1 MSCNIGICLI
11 IKQNARETA
20 ELRRWAPANTPKI
33 RKNGEIMKSAA
44 IIVAAGRGTRAGG
57 PLPKQWQSLGGRTL
71 AAHAMARFAAHPLI
85 TQLVLVLHPDDVDT
99 ALWPREPAAQIVTG
113 GETRAASVRAGLEA
127 LSADI
132 DQVLI
137 HDAARPLVSNALIDR
152 VFEALQTHQG
162 AAPAMIVTDTLWH
175 GDACQ
180 VTGVQ
185 DRTGL
190 YRAQTPQGFHLAPL
204 LAALANSTG
213 TETDDVAVARAAG
226 LDVAIVAGDE
236 DNIKITTPDDFARA
250 EQLMRYRMDIRCGNG
265 YDVHRFEPGDH
276 VWLCGVQIPH
286 SRGLQGHSDADVG
299 MHAVTDAIYGAL
311 GMGDIGQHFPPTD
324 PKWKGAASHIFL
336 EHAVSLA
343 AKQGFTISNA
353 DCTLV
358 CERPKIGPHQAAMKA
373 VMAAYMGLHSDRI
386 SVKATT
392 SERLGFTGREEGIAA
407 LATVALLKA

>member
-1 MSCNIGICLI
+1 
-11 IKQNARETA
+11 
-20 ELRRWAPANTPKI
+20 
-33 RKNGEIMKSAA
+33 MKTAA

-57 PLPKQWQSLGGRTL
+57 PLSKQWQILGGRPV
-71 AAHAMARFAAHPLI
+71 AAHAMARFAAHPSI

-99 ALWPREPAAQIVTG
+99 ALWPRDPAAQIVIG

-127 LSADI
+127 LDADI

-137 HDAARPLVSNALIDR
+137 HDAARPLVSSALLDR
-152 VFEALQTHQG
+152 VLEALQTHQG
-162 AAPAMIVTDTLWH
+162 AAPAVKVTDTLWH
-175 GDACQ
+175 GEGDQ

-204 LAALANSTG
+204 LAALAISTG

-236 DNIKITTPDDFARA
+236 DNIKITTPDDFARV
-250 EQLMRYRMDIRCGNG
+250 EQLMRHHMDIRCGNG

-299 MHAVTDAIYGAL
+299 MHAITDAIYGAL
-311 GMGDIGQHFPPTD
+311 GLGDIGQHFPPTD

-336 EHAVSLA
+336 EHAVGLA
-343 AKQGFTISNA
+343 TQHGYTISNV

-373 VMAAYMGLHSDRI
+373 VMAAYMGLNSDRI

-407 LATVALLKA
+407 LATVALVKT